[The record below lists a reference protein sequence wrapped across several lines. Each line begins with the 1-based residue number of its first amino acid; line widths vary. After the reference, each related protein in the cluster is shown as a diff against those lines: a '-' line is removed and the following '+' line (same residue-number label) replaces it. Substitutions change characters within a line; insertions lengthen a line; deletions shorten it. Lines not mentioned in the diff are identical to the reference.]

1 MKRFI
6 LLVLLM
12 TLFAGAAWAGTQ
24 LMLDDVSD
32 KTLDGVLLETV
43 TGEVGGEVAALVLG
57 EIESDVQP
65 LPYPI
70 AILGEITL
78 GVQTPSMSVALT
90 ATSESLFTQVTVT
103 FEVTVEHTEDRSI
116 ALYEWDLDGDGDFD
130 ESATTSLWGHAFEKA
145 GIYLVQ
151 VQVTD
156 DLGNEALSEPLQI
169 EILNRSPI
177 AQFDANPDAA
187 TEGEAVQFESSA
199 YDLDGEIVSWFYH
212 FGDGSTSNESSSTHV
227 YTAMGL
233 YEVTLTTTDDNGS
246 YAVATLDV
254 TVRNAAPE
262 AVFSVQQSVLRVGEP
277 LLVTDQSIDP
287 SAPGDIVHVAWDFG
301 DGTFQA
307 GSPSSNATYSH
318 VYAEEGTFTV
328 TLYVIDNDGGLD
340 HTQSTIRVL

>member
-6 LLVLLM
+6 LFVLM
-12 TLFAGAAWAGTQ
+12 MMFFAGSAWAGTE

-32 KTLDGVLLETV
+32 KMLDGAVGETV

-57 EIESDVQP
+57 EVQSDVQP

-70 AILGEITL
+70 AILGQITL
-78 GVQTPSMSVALT
+78 GMQTPSMSVVLT
-90 ATSESLFTQVTVT
+90 ATPRSFFTQVTVT
-103 FEVTVEHTEDRSI
+103 FEVNVAHAKDRSI

-130 ESATTSLWGHAFEKA
+130 ESATASPWGHAFEKA
-145 GIYLVQ
+145 GIHLVQ

-156 DLGNEALSEPLQI
+156 DLGNEALSEPLRI

-177 AQFDANPDAA
+177 AQFDVNPDVA
-187 TEGEAVQFESSA
+187 TEGDAVQFESSA
-199 YDLDGEIVSWFYH
+199 YDLDGEIVSWVYH
-212 FGDGSTSNESSSTHV
+212 FGDGSTSDESASTHV

-233 YEVTLTTTDDNGS
+233 YEVTLTATDDDGS
-246 YAVATLDV
+246 YAVATADV
-254 TVRNAAPE
+254 NVRNVAPE
-262 AVFSVQQSVLRVGEP
+262 AMFSVQQSVLRVGEP

-287 SAPGDIVHVAWDFG
+287 SAHGDIVHVAWDFG

-307 GSPSSNATYSH
+307 GSPSSDATYSH
-318 VYAEEGTFTV
+318 VYTEAGIFRV

-340 HTQSTIRVL
+340 HSQSTIRVL